1 MRLTP
6 IGLLLGAF
14 FALSASA
21 EPKAEADKGGKPAKP
36 EAAAASKAAGP
47 GTPAANMKAKPT
59 GAPPSTPAHA
69 KDSHDKADKSDKAE
83 LKADMKAEKAELKA
97 DMKADKADMKAD
109 KESAEHG
116 DKHPGAGHGQH
127 GKFKSAMAKL
137 RDRYKDGS
145 LKKDE
150 LKKELEA
157 LKADRKQ
164 RREQHREALKAR
176 WGNSLAAPAV
186 REELRHHER
195 RMAHLNRML
204 LLAETERKG
213 QAKDKLVERI
223 EKLKSQED
231 ERHERK
237 MSQLQTTS
245 ARSEK
250 ALNVPASTTPAADP
264 TGKAAVETGAQK

>member
-1 MRLTP
+1 M
-6 IGLLLGAF
+6 GLLLGAT

-21 EPKAEADKGGKPAKP
+21 DPKAEADKAGKPAKP
-36 EAAAASKAAGP
+36 EASAASKAAGP
-47 GTPAANMKAKPT
+47 ATPAANPKEKPA
-59 GAPPSTPAHA
+59 GATPAA
-69 KDSHDKADKSDKAE
+69 TKAE
-83 LKADMKAEKAELKA
+83 LKADKAELKA
-97 DMKADKADMKAD
+97 DMKADKAELKADMRADKAELKADMKAD
-109 KESAEHG
+109 KDSPGHDG
-116 DKHPGAGHGQH
+116 KHPGAGHARH
-127 GKFKSAMAKL
+127 GHFKSAMAKL

-164 RREQHREALKAR
+164 RREQHREALKVR

-186 REELRHHER
+186 REELKHHER

-204 LLAETERKG
+204 LVAETERKG

-223 EKLKSQED
+223 EKLRDQEN

-237 MSQLQTTS
+237 MSQLQST
-245 ARSEK
+245 AAHSEK
-250 ALNVPASTTPAADP
+250 GINVPASTTTTPAAAP
-264 TGKAAVETGAQK
+264 PGKAAVETGAKK